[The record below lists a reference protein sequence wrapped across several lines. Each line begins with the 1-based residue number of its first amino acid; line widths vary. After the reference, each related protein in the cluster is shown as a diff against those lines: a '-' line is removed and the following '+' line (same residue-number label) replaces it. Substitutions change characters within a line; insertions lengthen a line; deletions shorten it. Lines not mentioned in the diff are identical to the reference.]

1 MAWPFPPGDGT
12 GVALW
17 LLGGATLASTFDGA
31 GVTEGV
37 EAGVTDAVAE
47 GVDEAGDP
55 VLFRKA
61 SKKRMALPAS
71 SLL

>member
-31 GVTEGV
+31 GVAEGA
-37 EAGVTDAVAE
+37 EAGAVE